1 MEESVSNHIKA
12 SALLSK
18 IIKAADSMGAS
29 DIHLRS
35 GNVIKVRV
43 DGVIIDMTGAPIMQ
57 ANQLVPLM
65 KGVLIPTKFQE
76 FLDNNQVDVAF
87 KADDG
92 PRVRINMFRQ
102 LGKTAVVMRIISEEI
117 LTIEQLGLPAELS
130 EISDLRRGLVV
141 FSGATGSGKST
152 SMAAI
157 LNEINKNRAEHIL
170 TIEDPIEYE
179 FKEEKCIVSQRE
191 VGADV
196 PDFKFAIKAAL
207 REDPDVIL
215 MGEMRDHES
224 IEFALE
230 LAETGHL
237 VFSTLHAPTTVE
249 SISRMVSSFP
259 PEGQSAMRNK
269 LANNLQVIVAQR
281 LVKRV
286 EKGRSAA
293 CEVMIVNELVSEM
306 IMDSDKTHEIEELL
320 KGEEDAIQGMLH
332 FDDHLRR
339 LVESDIISSEVALEN
354 ASSRTDL
361 ELKLQG
367 F

>member
-18 IIKAADSMGAS
+18 IIKAAESMGAS

-35 GNVIKVRV
+35 GSVIRVRV
-43 DGVIIDMTGAPIMQ
+43 DGTICDLSGSPVMQ
-57 ANQLVPLM
+57 SNQLMPLM
-65 KGVLIPTKFQE
+65 KGVMAPDKFQE
-76 FLDNNQVDVAF
+76 FLDHNQVDVAF
-87 KADDG
+87 SSIDG

-102 LGKTAVVMRIISEEI
+102 LGRTAVVMRIIGKEI
-117 LTIEQLGLPAELS
+117 LNIEQLGLPSELS
-130 EISDLRRGLVV
+130 TIASLRRGLVV

-157 LNEINKNRAEHIL
+157 LNDINKSRAEHIL
-170 TIEDPIEYE
+170 TVEDPVEYE
-179 FKEEKCIVSQRE
+179 FTEDKCIVSQRE
-191 VGADV
+191 VGTDV

-215 MGEMRDHES
+215 MGEMRDYES

-237 VFSTLHAPTTVE
+237 VFSTLHAPTAVE

-259 PEGQSAMRNK
+259 PAGQSAMRNK
-269 LANNLQVIVAQR
+269 LANNLQVVVAQR
-281 LVKRV
+281 LVKRKD
-286 EKGRSAA
+286 KGRAAA
-293 CEVMIVNELVSEM
+293 CEVMTVNELVSEM
-306 IMDSDKTHEIEELL
+306 IMDADKTHEIEELL
-320 KGEEDAIQGMLH
+320 KGEDTIQGMLH
-332 FDDHLRR
+332 FDEHLRQ
-339 LVESDIISSEVALEN
+339 LVDKGAISSEVALEN

>member
-18 IIKAADSMGAS
+18 IIKAAEVMGAS

-35 GNVIKVRV
+35 GSPIRVRV
-43 DGVIIDMTGAPIMQ
+43 DGVITDMSGSPVMQ
-57 ANQLVPLM
+57 ANQLLPLM
-65 KGVLIPTKFQE
+65 KGVMVPSKFQE
-76 FLDNNQVDVAF
+76 FMDNNQVDVAF
-87 KADDG
+87 KADNG

-102 LGKTAVVMRIISEEI
+102 LGKTAVVMRIIGEEI
-117 LTIEQLGLPAELS
+117 LTIQQLGLPEELS
-130 EISDLRRGLVV
+130 EISSLRRGLVV

-157 LNEINKNRAEHIL
+157 LNEINQSRAEHIL

-215 MGEMRDHES
+215 MGEMRDYES

-237 VFSTLHAPTTVE
+237 VFSTLHAPTAVE

-259 PEGQSAMRNK
+259 PGAQSAMRNK
-269 LANNLQVIVAQR
+269 LANNLEVVVAQR
-281 LVKRV
+281 LVKRK
-286 EKGRSAA
+286 EKGRAAA
-293 CEVMIVNELVSEM
+293 CEVMTVS
-306 IMDSDKTHEIEELL
+306 
-320 KGEEDAIQGMLH
+320 
-332 FDDHLRR
+332 
-339 LVESDIISSEVALEN
+339 
-354 ASSRTDL
+354 
-361 ELKLQG
+361 
-367 F
+367 

>member
-18 IIKAADSMGAS
+18 IIKAGEAMGAS
-29 DIHLRS
+29 DIHMRS
-35 GNVIKVRV
+35 GSVIKVRV
-43 DGVIIDMTGAPIMQ
+43 DGTIIDLVGSPMMQ
-57 ANQLVPLM
+57 ASQLVPLM
-65 KGVLIPTKFQE
+65 KGVLAPSKFQE
-76 FLDNNQVDVAF
+76 FMNNNQVDVAF
-87 KADDG
+87 QADDG

-102 LGKTAVVMRIISEEI
+102 LAKTAVVMRIIGEEI
-117 LTIEQLGLPAELS
+117 LTIEQLGLPPQLS
-130 EISDLRRGLVV
+130 EISSLRRGLVV

-157 LNEINKNRAEHIL
+157 LNEINKTRAEHIL
-170 TIEDPIEYE
+170 TIEDPIEYV
-179 FKEEKCIVSQRE
+179 FKDEKCIVSQRE

-196 PDFKFAIKAAL
+196 PNFKLAIKSAL

-237 VFSTLHAPTTVE
+237 VFSTLHAPTAVE

-259 PEGQSAMRNK
+259 PDGQSAMRNK
-269 LANNLQVIVAQR
+269 LANNLQVVVAQR
-281 LVKRV
+281 LVRRN
-286 EKGRSAA
+286 EKGRAAA
-293 CEVMIVNELVSEM
+293 CEVMTVNELISEM
-306 IMDSDKTHEIEELL
+306 IMDADKTHEIEDLL
-320 KGEEDAIQGMLH
+320 KGEDGIQGMLH
-332 FDDHLRR
+332 FDEHLRR
-339 LVESDIISSEVALEN
+339 LAEDDTISHATALEN

>member
-18 IIKAADSMGAS
+18 IIQAGELMGAS
-29 DIHLRS
+29 DIHMRS
-35 GNVIKVRV
+35 GGIIKVRV
-43 DGVIIDMTGAPIMQ
+43 DGFIVDMTGSPIMQ
-57 ANQLVPLM
+57 STQLLPLM
-65 KGVLIPTKFQE
+65 KGIMIPQKFQE
-76 FLDNNQVDVAF
+76 FMRNNQADLAF
-87 KADDG
+87 QADDG

-102 LGKTAVVMRIISEEI
+102 LGKTAVVMRIISGEI

-130 EISDLRRGLVV
+130 EISGLRRGLVV

-157 LNEINKNRAEHIL
+157 LNEINKTRAEHIL
-170 TIEDPIEYE
+170 TIEDPIEYV
-179 FKEEKCIVSQRE
+179 FKEEQCIVSQRE
-191 VGADV
+191 VGTDV
-196 PDFKFAIKAAL
+196 PGFKLAIKSAL

-237 VFSTLHAPTTVE
+237 VFSTLHAPTAVE

-259 PEGQSAMRNK
+259 AEGQSAMRNK
-269 LANNLQVIVAQR
+269 LANNLQIVVAQR
-281 LVKRV
+281 LVKRID
-286 EKGRSAA
+286 KGRAAA
-293 CEVMIVNELVSEM
+293 CEVMTVNELVSEM
-306 IMDSDKTHEIEELL
+306 IMDADKTHEIEDLL
-320 KGEEDAIQGMLH
+320 KGEDGIQGMLH
-332 FDDHLRR
+332 FDEHLRR
-339 LVESDIISSEVALEN
+339 LTEDDTISHATALEN

>member
-12 SALLSK
+12 SELLSK
-18 IIKAADSMGAS
+18 IIKAGEAMGAS

-35 GNVIKVRV
+35 GGTIKVRV
-43 DGVIIDMTGAPIMQ
+43 DGTIGDMTGSPVMQ
-57 ANQLVPLM
+57 ANQLLPLM
-65 KGVLIPTKFQE
+65 KGIMAPNKFQE

-87 KADDG
+87 KANDG

-102 LGKTAVVMRIISEEI
+102 LGKTAVVMRIIGEEI
-117 LTIEQLGLPAELS
+117 LTIEQLGLPNELS
-130 EISDLRRGLVV
+130 GVSSLRRGLVV

-157 LNEINKNRAEHIL
+157 LNDINKTRAEHIL

-179 FKEEKCIVSQRE
+179 FKEEKCVVSQRE
-191 VGADV
+191 VGTDV
-196 PDFKFAIKAAL
+196 PDFKYAIKAAL

-215 MGEMRDHES
+215 MGEMRDYES

-237 VFSTLHAPTTVE
+237 VFSTLHAPTAVE

-259 PEGQSAMRNK
+259 PAGQSAMRNK

-281 LVKRV
+281 LVKRKD
-286 EKGRSAA
+286 KGRAAA
-293 CEVMIVNELVSEM
+293 CEVMSVNELVSEM
-306 IMDSDKTHEIEELL
+306 IMDADKTHEIEELL
-320 KGEEDAIQGMLH
+320 KGEDAIQGMLH
-332 FDDHLRR
+332 FDEHLRR
-339 LVESDIISSEVALEN
+339 LADKDIISHEVALEN